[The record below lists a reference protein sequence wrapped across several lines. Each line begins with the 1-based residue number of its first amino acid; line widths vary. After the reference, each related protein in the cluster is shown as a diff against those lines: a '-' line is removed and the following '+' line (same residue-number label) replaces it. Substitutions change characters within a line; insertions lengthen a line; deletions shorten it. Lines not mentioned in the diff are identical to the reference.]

1 MPSVLELKQQAAEL
15 NRDVQTKL
23 KECDSGTITVADFA
37 TFMEGAEKK
46 DAEIASGIKAY
57 NAANKW
63 RSGQSDGGTE
73 GEGAPPAPPAPDAK
87 MKAAQENWA
96 TYKELQA
103 KAQAN
108 MVNKGSGKGDF
119 SFQIGLR
126 HDGPEDLTFKAQGV
140 AGLQGVGVAGT
151 TAPPTGYIAPGAYFP
166 TGGAAAPVVEP
177 EFLPGISE
185 MRFYPN
191 VIAALF
197 PSMPVS
203 SPIVSYVREES
214 FVNNAAAVAEGA
226 TKPTSW
232 SGVKRYSETIG
243 KIANLER
250 VTDEMIQDAPYFW
263 ALVQRRGVFGVTR
276 KEEIELLCG
285 TGMPGVNGLYNR
297 AAVQAGVGFPTGFN
311 TPTTVAPLTNVVI
324 GGAPGTGTAS
334 VTIPSVT
341 PGRKVTLPT
350 DYTKGTAAA
359 EGILQ
364 AITDIRMTWFYE
376 PDAVLLNPLD
386 WQTIRLAKDANGQYL
401 GGSFFGTNYG
411 QGQNAGPASSL
422 GVEQGLTLW
431 NKRIVSTPVQPLGLP
446 LVGDF
451 ADGGQVLRLGGLR
464 VDLTNTN
471 GFDYEQNLWTMRI
484 EERVGLLVDHPE
496 LFELVQFA

>member
-1 MPSVLELKQQAAEL
+1 MPNVLELKQQAAEL
-15 NRDVQTKL
+15 DRDVKL
-23 KECDSGTITVADFA
+23 KIKECDEGTITVGDFA
-37 TFMEGAEKK
+37 TFMEGAQTK

-63 RSGQSDGGTE
+63 RGGNGQVDVEPDGQPQ
-73 GEGAPPAPPAPDAK
+73 APEPDAK
-87 MKAAQENWA
+87 MKLALANWE
-96 TYKELQA
+96 TYKQMQA

-108 MVNKGSGKGDF
+108 LVNKGAGKGDF
-119 SFQIGLR
+119 TFEVALR
-126 HDGPEDLTFKAQGV
+126 HEGPEDLTMKAQGT
-140 AGLQGVGVAGT
+140 AGLQGTYTSGTVVPPAGNLAVGTLFPAGT
-151 TAPPTGYIAPGAYFP
+151 AGPA
-166 TGGAAAPVVEP
+166 VEP
-177 EFLPGISE
+177 TFLPGISE

-191 VIAALF
+191 VIASLF

-203 SPIVSYVREES
+203 GPIVSYVREET
-214 FVNNAAAVAEGA
+214 FTNNAAAVPEGA
-226 TKPTSW
+226 TKPTSM
-232 SGVKRYSETIG
+232 SGVKRYSEQIG

-285 TGMPGVNGLYNR
+285 TGMPGINGLYNR
-297 AAVQAGVGFPTGFN
+297 SVAGTNSFPSGFN
-311 TPTTVAPLTNVVI
+311 TPSVVTPVTNVVI
-324 GGAPGTGTAS
+324 GGAPGAGTGS
-334 VTIPSVT
+334 VTLASVT
-341 PGRKVTLPT
+341 PGRKFTLPT

-359 EGILQ
+359 EAIMT

-376 PDAVLLNPLD
+376 PDAVLMNPVD

-411 QGQNAGPASSL
+411 QAQNAGPVSSL

-431 NKRIVSTPVQPLGLP
+431 NKRVVSTPVQPLGLP
-446 LVGDF
+446 IVGCF

-496 LFELVQFA
+496 LFEIIQFA

>member
-1 MPSVLELKQQAAEL
+1 MPNVLELKQQAAEL
-15 NRDVQTKL
+15 NRDVPLKI
-23 KECDSGTITVADFA
+23 KECEDGKITVADFA
-37 TFMEGAEKK
+37 TFMEGAKAK

-57 NAANKW
+57 NEANKW
-63 RSGQSDGGTE
+63 RSGGDPE
-73 GEGAPPAPPAPDAK
+73 PDGAPPAPTASAK
-87 MKAAQENWA
+87 AQLAQKNWA

-103 KAQAN
+103 KAQSN
-108 MVNKGSGKGDF
+108 LTNKGSGKGDF
-119 SFQIGLR
+119 SFEVGVR
-126 HDGPEDLTFKAQGV
+126 MDGPEDLTMKAQGI
-140 AGLQGVGVAGT
+140 AGLQGEYTSGT
-151 TAPPTGYIAPGAYFP
+151 TVPPAGNLAPGVYFP
-166 TGGAAAPVVEP
+166 GGTAGPVVEP
-177 EFLPGISE
+177 TFLPGISE

-191 VIAALF
+191 VIASLF

-203 SPIVSYVREES
+203 GPIVSYVREET
-214 FVNNAAAVAEGA
+214 FVNNAAAVPEGA
-226 TKPTSW
+226 TKPTSS
-232 SGVKRYSETIG
+232 SGVKRYSEQIG

-250 VTDEMIQDAPYFW
+250 VTDEMISDAPYFW

-285 TGMPGVNGLYNR
+285 TGMPGINGLYNR
-297 AAVQAGVGFPTGFN
+297 SVASAGLSFPSGFN
-311 TPTTVAPLTNVVI
+311 TPTVVTPVTNVVI
-324 GGAPGTGTAS
+324 GGAPGTGTGSA
-334 VTIPSVT
+334 TLASVT

-359 EGILQ
+359 EALLQ
-364 AITDIRMTWFYE
+364 AITDIRLTWFYE
-376 PDAVLLNPLD
+376 PDAILLNPVD

-411 QGQNAGPASSL
+411 IAANAGPTSSI

-431 NKRIVSTPVQPLGLP
+431 NKRVVSTPVQPVGLP
-446 LVGDF
+446 IVGDF
-451 ADGGQVLRLGGLR
+451 ADGGQILRLGGLR

-496 LFELVQFA
+496 LFEIVQLA